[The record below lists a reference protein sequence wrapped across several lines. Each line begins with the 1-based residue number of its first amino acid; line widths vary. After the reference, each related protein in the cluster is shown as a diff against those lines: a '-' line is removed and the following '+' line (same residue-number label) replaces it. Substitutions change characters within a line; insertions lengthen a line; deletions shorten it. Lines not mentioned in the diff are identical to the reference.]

1 MTALLLKHN
10 ADTEARERDEEQQT
24 ILHTAACF
32 NNVEI
37 AKLLVEYN
45 ANIEAMDED
54 EKRLCTL
61 LHAMVAET

>member
-10 ADTEARERDEEQQT
+10 ADTEARDEEQQT

-45 ANIEAMDED
+45 ANIEEMDED
-54 EKRLCTL
+54 
-61 LHAMVAET
+61 

>member
-1 MTALLLKHN
+1 MTALFLKHN
-10 ADTEARERDEEQQT
+10 ADTEARDEEQQT
-24 ILHTAACF
+24 ILHIAACF

>member
-10 ADTEARERDEEQQT
+10 ADTEARDEEQQT

-45 ANIEAMDED
+45 ANIEEMDED